1 MNLLKKLFI
10 LLIHNNN
17 KFILVNKQ
25 KNYFN
30 SLMLQQFI
38 TINKKTKN
46 SYKKN
51 KYKLS
56 KYI

>member
-1 MNLLKKLFI
+1 MNLLKKLYT
-10 LLIHNNN
+10 LLIHGNN

-30 SLMLQQFI
+30 SLMLQQFMA
-38 TINKKTKN
+38 INKKTRN